1 MRLLLVAEYRHEDR
15 QRDTMAAEGEPADL
29 VKVLHLL
36 VLSFC
41 WGMQVWVSFI
51 AGIVLVRQVS
61 RHTFGLVQSK
71 LFPVYFYCLLGS
83 NVVSLAVHAVY
94 HPCDLLD
101 WHGSLQMLL
110 YFAALLTA
118 GLNARWLGPAA
129 TAVMF
134 QMREVEKEHG
144 LGDQIGLGSQ
154 SEAYAKLREQDPKYK
169 ACKGAFGRYHGLSN
183 LCNLIGF
190 ICTTANLIY
199 TALNL
204 STI

>member
-1 MRLLLVAEYRHEDR
+1 
-15 QRDTMAAEGEPADL
+15 MATEGEPTDL

-36 VLSFC
+36 VLSFS

-51 AGIVLVRQVS
+51 AGFVLVQRVT

-83 NVVSLAVHAVY
+83 TIFSLAVYAVY
-94 HPCDLLD
+94 HPRELLD
-101 WHGSLQMLL
+101 WHESVQMGM
-110 YFAALLTA
+110 YFMALVTA
-118 GLNARWLGPAA
+118 GLNGQWFGPAV
-129 TAVMF
+129 TEVMF

-144 LGDQIGLGSQ
+144 LGEQVGLGSQ
-154 SEAYAKLREQDPKYK
+154 KEEFAKLREQDPKYRALK
-169 ACKGAFGRYHGLSN
+169 STFGRYHGLSS
-183 LCNLIGF
+183 LCNLVGF
-190 ICTTANLIY
+190 ICTTTNLIY